1 MKKFTETK
9 KGKTGLDIQPDT
21 INYISADDLK
31 TYLSIAGKF
40 ISDDAKEVINWLIV
54 NNETYLHD
62 LDPSMSADNALA
74 AFYDKGIPT
83 KDNLKELYKAVGK
96 VSKAERLLEIPV
108 FQTKEQFND
117 IITKKI
123 SPDEILLDLKSEKGR
138 AAAYNKYLPLL
149 YKIVNQFH
157 GKSNLPYEELFSI
170 ATLGFVNAMNSF
182 GHSKRRDENG
192 KWVEVPKEER
202 HTNYTFGQYVGNQI
216 RNQILGG
223 IEDSH
228 LVRVPKSVQ
237 KKDRDENGYNAK
249 NNTISGN
256 QTVGHDNEG
265 NGKTV
270 FDYIE
275 NSEDAGKNIDNED
288 LQKLWQG
295 AYAKL
300 EEKFGKEDMEIF
312 YRCFRVNGYEEEK
325 KKQKDI
331 AAEYGL
337 KPTTLNV
344 RLHKVIDFIK
354 KDKTLLDMFTAIL
367 ELAHECKQ
375 QQYKEEDQLQEAAQ
389 LPSNI
394 RLDEE

>member
-1 MKKFTETK
+1 
-9 KGKTGLDIQPDT
+9 
-21 INYISADDLK
+21 
-31 TYLSIAGKF
+31 
-40 ISDDAKEVINWLIV
+40 
-54 NNETYLHD
+54 
-62 LDPSMSADNALA
+62 
-74 AFYDKGIPT
+74 
-83 KDNLKELYKAVGK
+83 
-96 VSKAERLLEIPV
+96 
-108 FQTKEQFND
+108 
-117 IITKKI
+117 
-123 SPDEILLDLKSEKGR
+123 
-138 AAAYNKYLPLL
+138 
-149 YKIVNQFH
+149 
-157 GKSNLPYEELFSI
+157 
-170 ATLGFVNAMNSF
+170 MNSF

>member
-31 TYLSIAGKF
+31 TYLSVAGKF

-83 KDNLKELYKAVGK
+83 KDDLKELYKAVGK

-123 SPDEILLDLKSEKGR
+123 SPDEILLDLKTEKGR

-288 LQKLWQG
+288 LQKLWQA

-344 RLHKVIDFIK
+344 RLHKVIDYIK